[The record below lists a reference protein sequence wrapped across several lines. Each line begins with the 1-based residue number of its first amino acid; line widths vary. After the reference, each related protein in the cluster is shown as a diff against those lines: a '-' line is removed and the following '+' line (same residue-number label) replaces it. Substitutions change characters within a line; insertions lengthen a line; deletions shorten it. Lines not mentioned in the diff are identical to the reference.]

1 MSGSEISEIVV
12 AAVALVGALTAYLKS
27 RTATKT
33 ASSTQATL
41 SAHLSSEHPLQVQQ
55 TPGDTTGG
63 ATL

>member
-33 ASSTQATL
+33 ASDTKATL
-41 SAHLSSEHPLQVQQ
+41 AAHLSREHPLQVQQ
-55 TPGDTTGG
+55 VPGDQTGG
-63 ATL
+63 PTL